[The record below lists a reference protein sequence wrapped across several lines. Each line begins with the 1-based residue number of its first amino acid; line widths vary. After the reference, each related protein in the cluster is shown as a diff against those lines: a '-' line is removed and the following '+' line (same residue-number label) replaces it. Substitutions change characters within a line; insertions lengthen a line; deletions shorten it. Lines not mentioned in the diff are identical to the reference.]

1 MDRLKLIKQAALKS
15 KAKKLNTTVEELEFQ
30 EAVARLDE
38 RKAAKKEEMKL
49 HKKLTA
55 SVKKAGKDSPGSL
68 DCFKEENMFYS
79 LCFFFSRNDWGKVFV
94 ETVVQNV
101 DISGTAGARFH
112 GNNISKLLK

>member
-79 LCFFFSRNDWGKVFV
+79 LCFFFVYKKKHF
-94 ETVVQNV
+94 
-101 DISGTAGARFH
+101 
-112 GNNISKLLK
+112 SKNSTELTSEAILMSLDFLES